1 MSMNGPL
8 GVRILLMNL
17 RPRLRDIIVDALN
30 NESDLEFTVGELKY
44 ERDLG
49 YVSGDVLIVGIAEPN
64 DTEVPLR
71 LLSMVPD
78 MSVLMIS
85 ISGETAAMYQLRPYR
100 KSMGNLT
107 AQSLM
112 AAIRTSTA
120 GRVTLLAP
128 GQE

>member
-8 GVRILLMNL
+8 GIRILLMNL